1 MRRRPV
7 LFMRPR
13 TMWSPD
19 YASLETLTSV
29 HTVHTAG
36 LDSFVVGLTNDDP
49 MTTAPCFLCTY
60 TICHEHNAS
69 VAAGETAVVNC
80 AQSAETFRYV
90 IIQASDMT
98 ARALCLAEVAVYD
111 KSKLQITF
119 RPTPTSH
126 CISESVCWLST
137 VGLYIIFF
145 LHCLYQ
151 RLFYRVLDS
160 TTLPCL
166 SLRSRPFEST
176 VGLT

>member
-49 MTTAPCFLCTY
+49 MTIAPCFLCTY

-111 KSKLQITF
+111 ESKLQITF
-119 RPTPTSH
+119 RQTAH
-126 CISESVCWLST
+126 CESVCCLST

-145 LHCLYQ
+145 LHC
-151 RLFYRVLDS
+151 S
-160 TTLPCL
+160 CH
-166 SLRSRPFEST
+166 
-176 VGLT
+176 GLC

>member
-1 MRRRPV
+1 
-7 LFMRPR
+7 
-13 TMWSPD
+13 MWSPD
-19 YASLETLTSV
+19 YAGLVTL

-36 LDSFVVGLTNDDP
+36 LDSLVVGLTNDDP

-119 RPTPTSH
+119 KPTAH
-126 CISESVCWLST
+126 CMSVCWLST

-145 LHCLYQ
+145 LHCLY
-151 RLFYRVLDS
+151 
-160 TTLPCL
+160 
-166 SLRSRPFEST
+166 
-176 VGLT
+176 